1 MFKAGHPVELSP
13 TEFKLL
19 RFLMANQMIVDDRYA
34 DAAQVLAPLAYSP
47 HPGEH
52 TERARRLLEE
62 VEAKAKGGAAQPPES
77 PPAG

>member
-1 MFKAGHPVELSP
+1 
-13 TEFKLL
+13 
-19 RFLMANQMIVDDRYA
+19 MILDDRYA

-62 VEAKAKGGAAQPPES
+62 VEARTKGSAAPPEES
-77 PPAG
+77 PSAG